1 MILRQ
6 SPLFSNI
13 QTGEAVYDDVDRA
26 TYKGI
31 TVKTCILLL
40 VSVIIAALVA
50 FALPTI
56 LTNNPATF
64 YVTLVISSI
73 VGFIAV
79 MVGRMSERKAKYASM
94 IYAVCEGLFLG
105 SLSAIVESYVPGVV
119 ATAVFSTI
127 VLFAVMLTLFAT
139 GIMRVGSKFRSI
151 CFGLTLGA
159 LAIILMVSLFSLW
172 IDYTAYLN
180 IMIGVEAFLL
190 FYGVITLSLNFAEAN
205 AVVSMGASKD
215 AEWSVALGLLVSIVY
230 IYIEV
235 VRLVA
240 LVAARSD
247 N

>member
-1 MILRQ
+1 MKQ

-31 TVKTCILLL
+31 TIKTVILLL
-40 VSVIIAALVA
+40 ISVLIAAVIA

-56 LTNNPATF
+56 LTNNPTTF
-64 YVTLVISSI
+64 YVTLIISSI
-73 VGFIAV
+73 VGFISV
-79 MVGRMSERKAKYASM
+79 IVGRSSERKAKYASV
-94 IYAVCEGLFLG
+94 IYAICEGLFLG
-105 SLSAIVESYVPGVV
+105 SISAIVDSYAPGVV
-119 ATAVFSTI
+119 KTAVFSTI

-139 GIMRVGSKFRSI
+139 GVIRVGSKFRSI

-159 LAIILMVSLFSLW
+159 LAIILMVSLFSLFV
-172 IDYTAYLN
+172 DYKTYFN
-180 IMIGVEAFLL
+180 IMIGVEVFLVI
-190 FYGVITLSLNFAEAN
+190 YGVITLSLNFAEAN

-230 IYIEV
+230 IYIEIL
-235 VRLVA
+235 RLLA

>member
-1 MILRQ
+1 MRQ

-31 TVKTCILLL
+31 TIKTIILLL
-40 VSVIIAALVA
+40 ISVLIAAVIA

-56 LTNNPATF
+56 LTNNPTTF

-79 MVGRMSERKAKYASM
+79 IVGRSSERKAKYASV
-94 IYAVCEGLFLG
+94 IYAICEGLFLG
-105 SLSAIVESYVPGVV
+105 SISAIVDSYAPGVV
-119 ATAVFSTI
+119 KTAVFSTI

-139 GIMRVGSKFRSI
+139 GIIRVGSKFRSI

-159 LAIILMVSLFSLW
+159 LAIILMVSLFSLF
-172 IDYTAYLN
+172 IDYQTYFN
-180 IMIGVEAFLL
+180 IMIGVEVFLVI
-190 FYGVITLSLNFAEAN
+190 YGVITLSLNFAEAN

-215 AEWSVALGLLVSIVY
+215 AEWSVALGLLVSIIY
-230 IYIEV
+230 IYIEIL
-235 VRLVA
+235 RLLA

>member
-1 MILRQ
+1 MKQ

-31 TVKTCILLL
+31 TIKTVILLL
-40 VSVIIAALVA
+40 ISVLIAAVIA

-56 LTNNPATF
+56 LTNNPTTF
-64 YVTLVISSI
+64 YVTLIISSI
-73 VGFIAV
+73 VGFISV
-79 MVGRMSERKAKYASM
+79 IVGRSSERKAKYASV
-94 IYAVCEGLFLG
+94 IYAICEGLFLG
-105 SLSAIVESYVPGVV
+105 SISAIVDSYAPGVV
-119 ATAVFSTI
+119 KTAVFSTI

-139 GIMRVGSKFRSI
+139 GVIRVGSEFRSI

-159 LAIILMVSLFSLW
+159 LAIILMVSLFSLFV
-172 IDYTAYLN
+172 DYKTYFN
-180 IMIGVEAFLL
+180 IMIGVEVFLVI
-190 FYGVITLSLNFAEAN
+190 YGVITLSLNFAEAN

-230 IYIEV
+230 IYIEIL
-235 VRLVA
+235 RLLA

>member
-1 MILRQ
+1 MKQ

-31 TVKTCILLL
+31 TVKTVILLL
-40 VSVIIAALVA
+40 ISVLIAAIVA
-50 FALPTI
+50 FELPTI
-56 LTNNPATF
+56 LANNPTTF
-64 YVTLVISSI
+64 YVTLVVSSI

-79 MVGRMSERKAKYASM
+79 MVGRMSERNAKYASV
-94 IYAVCEGLFLG
+94 IYAICEGLFLG
-105 SLSAIVESYVPGVV
+105 SLSAIVEAYVPGVV

-139 GIMRVGSKFRSI
+139 GVIRVGSKLRSI

-159 LAIILMVSLFSLW
+159 LAIILLVSLFSMF
-172 IDYTAYLN
+172 IDYQSYLG
-180 IMIGVEAFLL
+180 IMIGVEVFLV

-230 IYIEV
+230 IYIEI
-235 VRLVA
+235 VRLLA
-240 LVAARSD
+240 LIAARSD